1 MKNIKKIIEFII
13 FPLLLSIFS
22 FTLYQNIQPIIDY
35 ETCNLCDALKY
46 KKIYEN
52 FINHSYNAVHYPF
65 YTRVLTPFLASI
77 LSPNDVIKGFQ
88 YSNFIFLIFTNV
100 SLYFIWKYQLK
111 ISFLISLIGLIWIN
125 FHWTGI
131 PRYYNLHVI
140 NVDVGAIFFESIT
153 ILLLIQKR
161 FNWFL
166 LIAPLAAF
174 QKESYTI
181 IFLVITIYYTIS
193 NFIFNTLSKND
204 YKILITAFILVTI
217 LKYIFIQLYPSLNQE
232 STLRYVYFQT
242 LEIVD
247 DPVMLVKI
255 LVCFFIGFG
264 CFVWIGF
271 IKYSIIDF
279 NDEIKT
285 VCFFI
290 TLLHI
295 IFAIIGG
302 RDLTRIMFLGFPFVM
317 TLALLKLNECR
328 DITKLAT
335 FILSIPLMRI
345 SEDIPDAQKNIEL
358 NAKWHLEAAIYYDQV
373 AAWGVYAIFC
383 YIVLYHLENNN
394 QSHINTIKNSYQ
406 NLS

>member
-1 MKNIKKIIEFII
+1 MKNIKKIIEFIL

-22 FTLYQNIQPIIDY
+22 FTLYQNIQPIFEY
-35 ETCNLCDALKY
+35 EICTLCDALKY
-46 KKIYEN
+46 KKIYHN
-52 FINHSYNAVHYPF
+52 FINDSYQAVHYPF
-65 YTRVLTPFLASI
+65 YTRILTPFLASI

-88 YSNFIFLIFTNV
+88 YSNFIFLVFTNI
-100 SLYFIWKYQLK
+100 SLYFIWKNQLK
-111 ISFLISLIGLIWIN
+111 LSVVLSLLGLIWIN

-153 ILLLIQKR
+153 ILVLIQRKYY
-161 FNWFL
+161 WFL

-181 IFLVITIYYTIS
+181 LFLVITIYYTAS

-204 YKILITAFILVTI
+204 YKILIIAFLMIVI
-217 LKYIFIQLYPSLNQE
+217 LKYIFIQFYPSLNQE
-232 STLRYVYFQT
+232 STIRYVYFHI

-247 DPVMLVKI
+247 EPLLLVKI
-255 LVCFFIGFG
+255 LVCFFVGFG
-264 CFVWIGF
+264 CYLWVCV
-271 IKYSIIDF
+271 IKYTVLDF
-279 NDEIKT
+279 NDEVKSI
-285 VCFFI
+285 CFFI

-295 IFAIIGG
+295 VFAIIGG

-317 TLALLKLNECR
+317 TLALLKLKECR

-335 FILSIPLMRI
+335 FLFSIPLMRI
-345 SEDIPDAQKNIEL
+345 SEVIPDAQKDIEL
-358 NAKWHLEAAIYYDQV
+358 NATWHLEAATQYDQI

-383 YIVLYHLENNN
+383 YSILVHLE
-394 QSHINTIKNSYQ
+394 KNK
-406 NLS
+406 LSTPYA